1 MLTEEHLH
9 RYADVLIWGLK
20 TARAKPF
27 KKQDVILIR
36 YEKPGIR
43 LVEILYEKL
52 LLQGYH
58 PIPRL
63 ALSVEMEK
71 CFYHHADSAQ
81 LTFIPPGD
89 KELYERLNGNIYV
102 NAPESITHLQ
112 AVDPKRIG
120 KSAVARKILRDI
132 MTGREEKGELGWT
145 LCVYPTVELA
155 RHAQMSLEEY
165 TAQIIRACYLD
176 HPDPTEQWKGV
187 YKKAMTIKK
196 WLNSLDV
203 QTFHIESERTD
214 LMITPGKKRKWIGV
228 TGHNIPSF
236 ELFISPDW
244 RGTRG
249 VYFSDQPSYR
259 SGNYV
264 KNIRLEFDKGKVIHV
279 SAETGKEFII
289 KQLAMDTGAN
299 RVGEFSLT
307 DKRFSK
313 IDRFMASTLFD
324 ENFGGQNGNCHIA
337 VGSSYS
343 DTYDGNPAELT
354 PKTKQQLGFN
364 DSALHWDL
372 VNTEPKQITAHL
384 IDGRRVLIY
393 QDGEFCYS

>member
-1 MLTEEHLH
+1 

-36 YEKPGIR
+36 YEKPGIN
-43 LVEILYEKL
+43 LVEILYDKL
-52 LLQGYH
+52 LRQGYH

-63 ALSVEMEK
+63 GLSVAMEK
-71 CFYHHADSAQ
+71 SFYHHANAGQ
-81 LTFIPPGD
+81 LTFIPPGER
-89 KELYERLNGNIYV
+89 ELYERLNGNIYV

-145 LCVYPTVELA
+145 LCVYPTEELA

-187 YKKAMTIKK
+187 YKKAMIIKK

-203 QTFHIESERTD
+203 QALHIESERTD

-249 VYFSDQPSYR
+249 VYFADQPSYR

-264 KNIRLEFDKGKVIHV
+264 KNICLEFEKGKVIHV
-279 SAETGKEFII
+279 SADTGEEFII

-299 RVGEFSLT
+299 RIGEFSLT
-307 DKRFSK
+307 DKRFSR

-324 ENFGGQNGNCHIA
+324 ENYGGQNGNCHIA

-384 IDGRRVLIY
+384 IDGSRVLIY
-393 QDGEFCYS
+393 QNGEFCYS